1 MSSESYSPE
10 DGKLVVDS
18 LTKKFGGL
26 TAVDDFSFTIEEGE
40 ILAIIGPNGAGKS
53 TTFNCITGLFK
64 PTDGTVWYDGD
75 EITNEPMYKV
85 VNRGLARTFQSF
97 RPLED
102 RTVLKNVM
110 LALSPNRIFSLSGL
124 LADTEE
130 EATEIC
136 ELVGLGDDLDVL
148 PSELPHAGMLRLG
161 VARALA
167 SEPDLLL
174 LDEPFAGLSGEEV
187 NELSELFESLRQNG
201 ITLAVIDHNMRGLLS
216 LADRVVVL
224 NFGEKLTEGTPEE
237 IRNDP
242 EVQRAYLGGDI

>member
-1 MSSESYSPE
+1 MSSDGYTPD
-10 DGKLVVDS
+10 DGKLVVND

-26 TAVDDFSFTIEEGE
+26 TAVDNFSFTIEEGE

-64 PTDGTVWYDGD
+64 PTSGKVWYEGD
-75 EITNEPMYKV
+75 DITSKPMYKV
-85 VNRGLARTFQSF
+85 MNHGLGRTFQSF

-110 LALSPNRIFSLSGL
+110 FALSPNKIFSLSGL
-124 LADTEE
+124 LSDTHER
-130 EATEIC
+130 AVEIC
-136 ELVGLGDDLDVL
+136 ERVGLGDELDVY

-167 SEPDLLL
+167 TEPNLLL

-187 NELSELFESLRQNG
+187 NELSRLFESLRRDG
-201 ITLAVIDHNMRGLLS
+201 ITLAIIDHNMRGLLS
-216 LADRVVVL
+216 LSDRVIVL
-224 NFGEKLTEGTPEE
+224 NFGEKLTEGTPDE